1 MSSIPAFDPK
11 ELEYIEVP
19 GFMGMPMKSFQYP
32 LNKREHGFAMFS
44 RKPWWQGMQAMDAAI
59 FVPRLI
65 PDDIAR
71 GMIIENSRFDA
82 NTEAGGPDMFG
93 VEWEYIQSVGGSM
106 VRPGKPFLED
116 IADWEEKLVWP
127 DIDAWDWAGS
137 AALNNGTYLTE
148 EKFPQ
153 IWFFSGYF
161 ERLISLL
168 EFEGAAMAL
177 MDEDSQEYVHSFFN
191 KLTDLYIRIFDKIN
205 EYFPLV
211 KSVFFHDDWGSQ
223 RAPFFSPALAEE
235 MIVPYMKRLTDHLHS
250 LGFFCEIHSCGANE
264 MLVPCYINAGWDAWA
279 PQLMNDCYSIY
290 DKYGDKLLIAT
301 YPQNIP
307 EEIMALPT
315 EKEKG
320 EAFAKLPEEEQR
332 RIAREYVDRCCTAE
346 KPSFYNYYASHW
358 LTPAFREEM
367 YKQSRINYSK

>member
-1 MSSIPAFDPK
+1 MSIPAFDPK

-19 GFMGMPMKSFQYP
+19 GFMGMPTKTFQYP

-59 FVPRLI
+59 FVPRII

-71 GMIIENSRFDA
+71 GMIVENSRFDA

-116 IADWEEKLVWP
+116 ISEWEEKLVWP
-127 DIDAWDWAGS
+127 DIDSWDWGGS
-137 AALNNGTYLTE
+137 AKLNNGTYLREDT
-148 EKFPQ
+148 FPQ

-211 KSVFFHDDWGSQ
+211 KCVFFHDDWGSQ

-235 MIVPYMKRLTDHLHS
+235 MIVPYMKRLTDHLHT
-250 LGFFCEIHSCGANE
+250 LGFFCEIHSCGSNE

-290 DKYGDKLLIAT
+290 DKYGDKILIAT
-301 YPQNIP
+301 FPQNIP

-315 EKEKG
+315 DQEKG
-320 EAFAKLPEEEQR
+320 AAFAALPEEEQR
-332 RIAREYVDRCCTAE
+332 RIAREYVDRCCQAG

>member
-1 MSSIPAFDPK
+1 MSIPAFDPK

-19 GFMGMPMKSFQYP
+19 GFMGMPTKTFQYP

-59 FVPRLI
+59 FVPRII

-71 GMIIENSRFDA
+71 GMIVENSRFDA

-116 IADWEEKLVWP
+116 ISEWEEKLVWP
-127 DIDAWDWAGS
+127 DIDSWDWEGS
-137 AALNNGTYLTE
+137 AKLNNGTYLREDT
-148 EKFPQ
+148 FPQ

-223 RAPFFSPALAEE
+223 RAPFFSKA
-235 MIVPYMKRLTDHLHS
+235 VCD
-250 LGFFCEIHSCGANE
+250 E
-264 MLVPCYINAGWDAWA
+264 MLVPYLKRVCESAHKRGMYIDFHSCGQVELLVPCMIEAGVDIWSGQ
-279 PQLMNDCYSIY
+279 PMNDRVMLLE
-290 DKYGDKLLIAT
+290 KYGDKIKLNLSPNAPMSFPRT
-301 YPQNIP
+301 P
-307 EEIMALPT
+307 EEAEAAAKAYDAALDEFMGTYGRFMKSLVVSAMNAGNPKLYERIYT
-315 EKEKG
+315 ETR
-320 EAFAKLPEEEQR
+320 EAFAK
-332 RIAREYVDRCCTAE
+332 
-346 KPSFYNYYASHW
+346 
-358 LTPAFREEM
+358 
-367 YKQSRINYSK
+367 